1 MKKIF
6 SIALCCLM
14 AFATLAQAKLNQET
28 RNCITGSWTTPGV
41 CDIVSCKAELQGSV
55 AKVENSMKDCVVML
69 VNDSVN
75 QYVKA
80 VSLEKTGGCLQHI
93 HFEGNTMFISD
104 PNVSLYVVH
113 INDVTDQ
120 NVRCYMLESDI
131 AEEFEAGLDLFVEKM
146 VEKGD
151 VTLLKTWV
159 QLSKRSKELATGATF
174 GLLSSVRH
182 QGAVSAAKKF
192 EPIKDQQNQ
201 QSGNQNQKEKKEYD
215 SSDRTDIDFHWAFN
229 NWGSTPFNGLMGI
242 SAPGYDLRTSFSS
255 YQLGT
260 KYALV
265 MTKHF
270 ATYIGLGYES
280 DVYKFNNPYITFE
293 NNAFVA
299 TENNTPGG
307 YYSSR
312 FVTRYVQLP
321 VGIAYKNKSGFRVG
335 LMAIPALGWTGK
347 HTGLKHEFHT
357 AGRNPQDKTDI
368 KDDLNPFKLDVRL
381 EMSFKSF
388 GIFLQVPTMPLFIP
402 SENNPTKIYPI
413 KIGFFI

>member
-93 HFEGNTMFISD
+93 HFEGNTMIISD
-104 PNVSLYVVH
+104 PNVSLYIVH

-131 AEEFEAGLDLFVEKM
+131 AEEFEAGLDLLVEKM
-146 VEKGD
+146 MNKGD
-151 VTLLKTWV
+151 VTVLKTLV
-159 QLSKRSKELATGATF
+159 HMSKRSSGHATGAML
-174 GLLSSVRH
+174 GVLSALRH
-182 QGAVSAAKKF
+182 QSAVSTAKEIK
-192 EPIKDQQNQ
+192 PIKDQQNQ
-201 QSGNQNQKEKKEYD
+201 QSGNPNQKKED
-215 SSDRTDIDFHWAFN
+215 SFPNRIDIDFHWAFN
-229 NWGSTPFNGLMGI
+229 NWGTTPFNGLIGM
-242 SAPGYDLRTSFSS
+242 SEPGYDLRTSFSS
-255 YQLGT
+255 YQLCT
-260 KYALV
+260 KYELV
-265 MTKHF
+265 KTKHF
-270 ATYIGLGYES
+270 RTYVGIGYES
-280 DVYKFNNPYITFE
+280 DVYKFNNPYVTFE

-299 TENNTPGG
+299 TENTVPGG

-321 VGIAYKNKSGFRVG
+321 VGIAYRKNKGFRVG

-357 AGRNPQDKTDI
+357 EGRNPQDKTDI
-368 KDDLNPFKLDVRL
+368 KDELNPFKLDIRL
-381 EMSFKSF
+381 EMSIRSF
-388 GIFLQVPTMPLFIP
+388 GVFLQVATMPVFIP